1 MELSSKHDLIEIEI
15 EIDSIKYTKNI
26 PKYKAT
32 SSSCPTLLKRVCCV

>member
-1 MELSSKHDLIEIEI
+1 MELSSKHDLIEI

-32 SSSCPTLLKRVCCV
+32 SYSYLTLLKRVRCV